1 MQTPLPCTPT
11 APLFD
16 SADDYL
22 AAAQRLSGWSV
33 TRIEPL
39 YSVAHHL
46 YEQARHD
53 DALRL
58 FAILV
63 TLDPYDPRFQ
73 KGMGACKQMQQQP
86 DDAMRHYALA
96 TLLDMTDPQ
105 PLLHWAECLLS
116 LGQRDEAL
124 EKLGFALGH
133 VESFPRHAHFGPRVR
148 GLIALLDAATQQSAP
163 QSAPQAS

>member
-1 MQTPLPCTPT
+1 MPTALSCTPP
-11 APLFD
+11 APLFE

-33 TRIEPL
+33 AAIEPM

-46 YEQARHD
+46 YGQARHD

-86 DDAMRHYALA
+86 GAAMQHYALA
-96 TLLDMTDPQ
+96 TMLDMTDPQ

-116 LGQRDEAL
+116 LGQRDDAL

-148 GLIALLDAATQQSAP
+148 GLIGLLQAAPARG
-163 QSAPQAS
+163 APQAS

>member
-1 MQTPLPCTPT
+1 MQTHLPSTPP
-11 APLFD
+11 AHLFD
-16 SADDYL
+16 SADDCL

-33 TRIEPL
+33 ASIEPM

-46 YEQARHD
+46 YGQARHD
-53 DALRL
+53 DALRM

-86 DDAMRHYALA
+86 NDAMRHYALA

-116 LGQRDEAL
+116 LGKRDEAL

-133 VESFPRHAHFGPRVR
+133 VEAFPRHAHLGPRVR
-148 GLIALLDAATQQSAP
+148 GLIALLGAGPP
-163 QSAPQAS
+163 QGASQAS